1 MGVFL
6 IVGLGNPGE
15 TYQNTRHNIGFDVV
29 DSIATRLQAEWKTDR
44 FGWIAKGKY
53 KSRSVMLLK
62 PNTYMNKSG
71 EALRFWVNSEKS
83 EASEE
88 LMVITDDLAL
98 PLGQL
103 RMRPKGGS
111 GGHNGLSDIERALG
125 HQNYPRL
132 RFGIDRR
139 FKTGQQSDYVLGK
152 WNAEEVA
159 LVQPSIERAS
169 EGALLWVFQGLAR
182 AMNSANAIPPSAPE
196 NKLDQ

>member
-29 DSIATRLQAEWKTDR
+29 NAVASRLQVEWKTDK
-44 FGWIAKGKY
+44 FGWTAKGKY
-53 KSRSVMLLK
+53 KSRSVLLLK

-71 EALRFWVNSEKS
+71 DALRFWMNAEKI
-83 EASEE
+83 EPEQ

-103 RMRPKGGS
+103 RIRPKGGA

-139 FKTGQQSDYVLGK
+139 FKTGQQSDYVLGT
-152 WNAEEVA
+152 WIAEETV
-159 LVQPSIERAS
+159 LVQPSIERAT
-169 EGALLWVFQGLAR
+169 EGALLWIFQGIAR
-182 AMNSANAIPPSAPE
+182 AMNAVNVLPPAPE
-196 NKLDQ
+196 